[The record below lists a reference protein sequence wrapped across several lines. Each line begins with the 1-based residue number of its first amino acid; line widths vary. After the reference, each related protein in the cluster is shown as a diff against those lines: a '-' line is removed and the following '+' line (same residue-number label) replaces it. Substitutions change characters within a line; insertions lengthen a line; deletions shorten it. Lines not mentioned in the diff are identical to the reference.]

1 MAVAVTDPALGLVE
15 PLRAIGASDERIVG
29 LYLFGSQAHGD
40 ARPDSDVDVGVLFE
54 EEVPVPVEGLLE
66 LEDAME
72 RAVGKAVQL
81 VDVARARPFL
91 ALDIIRGERIYAAD
105 EYRCD
110 QFDLYVLRRAGDLE
124 PFERER
130 RRLVLTPTSD
140 RSLPR

>member
-1 MAVAVTDPALGLVE
+1 MAVAVTNPPLGLVE
-15 PLRAIGASDERIVG
+15 PLWAIGAGDERIVG

-54 EEVPVPVEGLLE
+54 GEVPVEELLE

-72 RAVGKAVQL
+72 RVVGKAVQL